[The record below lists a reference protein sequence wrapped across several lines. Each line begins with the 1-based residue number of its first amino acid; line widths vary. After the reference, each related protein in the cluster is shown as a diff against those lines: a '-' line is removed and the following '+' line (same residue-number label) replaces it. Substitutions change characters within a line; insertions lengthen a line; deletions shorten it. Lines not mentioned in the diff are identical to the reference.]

1 MLKNSSHSAL
11 VHFHHT
17 VNSFIQLGCLKMH
30 LLDSGGSSH
39 CPQFCG
45 DTRWRS
51 NGRQLSQVQNCSPI
65 RKKVITVAAK
75 MQCSA
80 SETKVKRNHTKKNN
94 DKRVPGGLYD
104 HKNIIHAF

>member
-1 MLKNSSHSAL
+1 
-11 VHFHHT
+11 
-17 VNSFIQLGCLKMH
+17 
-30 LLDSGGSSH
+30 
-39 CPQFCG
+39 
-45 DTRWRS
+45 
-51 NGRQLSQVQNCSPI
+51 
-65 RKKVITVAAK
+65 